1 MNDERKAINKVV
13 RLKRDTDKSIKTKL
27 TEEQRKVQIKKWT
40 TFYRR
45 NIDIYAEER
54 LRIKLRPFQRIM
66 LHLMGRSQ
74 VWFGI
79 CSRASSKTFIVAL
92 FCVCVCLLKPYTEA
106 VITASTID
114 QGRKMVEQK
123 IKNELIKKLSPILK
137 YLYEQGQIKIK
148 ASKDE
153 VEVEFFN
160 GSTIKVLPAM
170 DSSRG
175 ARATILVYEECRLLK
190 KGDVDS
196 IFEPMLH
203 PRQSIF
209 LQKEGY
215 SSDKDYYEEG
225 ISIYITSARYKAEW
239 YFRLFKK
246 VVVESFV
253 NRKVPY
259 NFFAADIYTSLKYGL
274 KTEGEWAK
282 IRKTSAE
289 SDVRMEYLNEAMG
302 EVEDAYFPL
311 ELLKKCQRLHKAFRP
326 PTDIEATS
334 NRKSLNR
341 EKKHNE
347 TRILVVDFAFSTT
360 TNKYEANDNTV
371 IECMSGFY
379 DKGEIVSNLDYL
391 ETLSGGQSELTQKRI
406 RELFYDYKAD
416 YLLIDL
422 RSGGEIYYNDLTK
435 PYIHPARDKDRW
447 DESGFTVVSDMKYH
461 FLSEAKINELQSRTI
476 DVKAKSVIIPIQG
489 TPDFN
494 DLMWR
499 NLRSAMVDN
508 KMRLLIDEIEFDN
521 ELVKRSDYYKMTNRE
536 RMLEKLPFTQTEFLV
551 QEAIQLRKEIREG
564 KIKLKEPRS
573 FTKDRIVAL
582 GYGNMFFN
590 KLENKLS
597 KEDQVDDFDEEAW
610 KNIIQV

>member
-1 MNDERKAINKVV
+1 MSNDSKELNKVIQ
-13 RLKRDTDKSIKTKL
+13 LKRNTEKSAKRKL
-27 TEEQRKVQIKKWT
+27 TKEERDIQIKKWT

-66 LHLMGRSQ
+66 LHMMGISQ

-92 FCVCVCLLKPYTEA
+92 FCVCMCLLLPYTEA
-106 VITASTID
+106 IITASTID

-123 IKNELIKKLSPILK
+123 IKNELVRKLSPILK
-137 YLYEQGQIKIK
+137 YLYEQGKIKIK
-148 ASKDE
+148 TSKDE

-209 LQKEGY
+209 LQKEEY

-239 YFRLFKK
+239 YWRLFKS
-246 VVVESFV
+246 VVIESFT

-259 NFFAADIYTSLKYGL
+259 NFFAADIFVSLKYGL
-274 KTEGEWAK
+274 KTWGEWNK
-282 IRKTSAE
+282 IKKTANPL
-289 SDVRMEYLNEAMG
+289 DMRAEYLNEVIG
-302 EVEDAYFPL
+302 EAADAFFPF

-326 PTDIEATS
+326 PTDVEVVNGTA
-334 NRKSLNR
+334 LANR
-341 EKKHNE
+341 EKKSNE
-347 TRILVVDFAFSTT
+347 TRILAIDFAFSTT

-371 IECMSGFY
+371 IECISGFY
-379 DKGEIVSNLDYL
+379 DKGEMICNLDYL
-391 ETLSGGQSELTQKRI
+391 ETLSGGNSELTQRRI

-416 YLLIDL
+416 YIVLDA
-422 RSGGEIYYNDLTK
+422 RSGGEMYLTQLSK
-435 PYIHPARDKDRW
+435 PYIHPSRDREQW
-447 DESGFTVVSDMKYH
+447 DSSGFTVVSDMTMH
-461 FLSEAKINELQSRTI
+461 FLTEAKINEIASRKV
-476 DVKAKSVIIPIQG
+476 DPQAKAVIIPVQG
-489 TPDFN
+489 SRDFN
-494 DLMWR
+494 DMMWR
-499 NLRSAMVDN
+499 TLHSAMVDN
-508 KMRLLIDEIEFDN
+508 KIRLLIDDVEFDN
-521 ELVKRSDYYKMTNRE
+521 ELVKRKDYLKMTNND
-536 RMLEKLPFTQTEFLV
+536 RMREKLPFVQTEFLV
-551 QEAIQLRKEIREG
+551 QEAISLRQEIREG

-573 FTKDRIVAL
+573 FTKDRIVTLA
-582 GYGNMFFN
+582 YGNMFFN
-590 KLENKLS
+590 MLENKLS
-597 KEDQVDDFDEEAW
+597 KQDQVEDFDESAW
-610 KNIIQV
+610 KNIMLV